1 MRAACS
7 SPSAI
12 DLSCLTCIRA
22 GDVHDC
28 APLCRRAT
36 MLETRARPS
45 GVSITYADFCR
56 SWCEPARSNQPSPA
70 HEALHRPRV
79 LCGIFDVLI
88 LCSEQRPFG
97 SRHGHCCA
105 ACSTQSAST
114 ISPVTLQIIRSVGH
128 TTISRVP
135 LTRLASYSYGRNR
148 AFYALASNWRSRL
161 HDPGRGDARIAAQMR
176 SA

>member
-12 DLSCLTCIRA
+12 DLSCSTCIRA

-28 APLCRRAT
+28 ATLCRRAT
-36 MLETRARPS
+36 MLRQGPGRQACPS
-45 GVSITYADFCR
+45 PPPIFA
-56 SWCEPARSNQPSPA
+56 EPARSNQPSPA
-70 HEALHRPRV
+70 RENLHRPRV
-79 LCGIFDVLI
+79 LCGIFDAFI

-105 ACSTQSAST
+105 ACSTRST
-114 ISPVTLQIIRSVGH
+114 STVSSVTLQIITSVGH

-135 LTRLASYSYGRNR
+135 LTRLASCRYGRNR
-148 AFYALASNWRSRL
+148 AFSALASNSRSRL
-161 HDPGRGDARIAAQMR
+161 HDPGRGDARSAAQMR